1 MSNAFYLPWSI
12 AWFAV
17 AAFLSWPLGRWL
29 TKLCEPVAPIPDR
42 GDRTLVRL
50 LGPSVLRVQGFRS
63 YAASMLAFN
72 AAMFVVTFLVL
83 VLQSQLPLDPDGKP
97 GLEPTLAFNTAVS
110 FVTNTNL
117 QHYSGEQ
124 ALGHAAQLCLVWLQ
138 FVSAATGIAVLA
150 AMARMLASGA
160 DHAGSFARD
169 VCRVTFGLLVPL
181 ALVVAVLLVLGGVPM
196 TLEGTVV
203 AHTLEGGEQGIARGP
218 VAAMVAI
225 KQLGTNGGGFFG
237 PNSTHPLENP
247 SVLTG
252 VVELVSI
259 LVLSMACVW
268 MLGRLLGA
276 MRHAVV
282 LFAVCTVLYWAMALP
297 ALWLEAQPNAALAGL
312 PVDASLG
319 NLEGKELRLG
329 VGFGAQWA
337 VSTTA
342 TSNGSVAAMHDSLHP
357 LGGLAPLVGM
367 WLNVVFGGLGVG
379 MVSLFLYVVVAVF
392 IAGLMVGRTPEYL
405 RRKLE
410 VSEMKLAV
418 LALLLHPLLVL
429 GGTALFAATPW
440 GAATVSNPGSHGF
453 SQILYELTSASA
465 NNGSG
470 FEGLR
475 DDTPA
480 WNLATGLVM
489 FFARFVPIVIPMAI
503 AARLAVKKPTPVTA
517 GTFRTD
523 SFLFGVLLLGTVILL
538 GALLF
543 LPAAVL
549 GPVGEHLGLGSTR

>member
-1 MSNAFYLPWSI
+1 MLDTIYMPWSL
-12 AWFAV
+12 AWFAI
-17 AAFLSWPLGRWL
+17 AALLSWPLGRWL
-29 TKLCEPVAPIPDR
+29 AWLCEPVAAVPDR
-42 GDRTLVRL
+42 GDRMLVWL
-50 LGPSVLRVQGFRS
+50 LGPSVLHVQGYRR
-63 YAASMLAFN
+63 YATSMVAFN
-72 AAMFVVTFLVL
+72 AAMFLVAFLVL
-83 VLQSQLPLDPDGKP
+83 VLQQQLPFNPDGKP
-97 GLEPTLAFNTAVS
+97 GLEPTLAFDTAIS
-110 FVTNTNL
+110 FTTNTNL
-117 QHYSGEQ
+117 QHYAGEQ
-124 ALGHAAQLCLVWLQ
+124 ALGYTAQLCLVWLQ

-150 AMARMLASGA
+150 AIARTLASGG

-181 ALVVAVLLVLGGVPM
+181 SLVVAVLLVLGGVPM
-196 TLEGTVV
+196 TLDGAVL

-237 PNSTHPLENP
+237 PNSTHPFENP
-247 SVLTG
+247 SLLTG

-259 LVLSMACVW
+259 LVIPMACVW
-268 MLGRLLGA
+268 MLGRRLGA
-276 MRHAVV
+276 VRHAAV
-282 LFAVCTVLYWAMALP
+282 LFAVCTVLYWGMVVP
-297 ALWLEAQPNAALAGL
+297 ALWLEAQGNPALAGL
-312 PVDASLG
+312 PIDAALG

-329 VGFGAQWA
+329 TGFGALWA
-337 VSTTA
+337 VTTTA
-342 TSNGSVAAMHDSLHP
+342 TSNGSVAAMHDSLTP
-357 LGGLAPLVGM
+357 LAGLMPLVGM
-367 WLNVVFGGLGVG
+367 WLNMVYGGVG
-379 MVSLFLYVVVAVF
+379 VGVVGLLLYVVVAVF

-405 RRKLE
+405 QRKIE
-410 VSEMKLAV
+410 VGEMKLAV

-429 GGTALFAATPW
+429 GGTALFVATSW
-440 GAATVSNPGSHGF
+440 GADTVSNPGSHGF
-453 SQILYELTSASA
+453 SQILYEMTSAAA

-480 WNLATGLVM
+480 WNVATGLVM
-489 FFARFVPIVIPMAI
+489 FFGRFVPIVLPMTI

-523 SFLFGVLLLGTVILL
+523 TVLFGLLLLGTVLLL

-549 GPVGEHLGLGSTR
+549 GPVAEQLGSST

>member
-1 MSNAFYLPWSI
+1 MSNASYLPWSL
-12 AWFAV
+12 AWFAI
-17 AAFLSWPLGRWL
+17 AALLSWPLGRWL
-29 TKLCEPVAPIPDR
+29 AHLCGPVGAVPDR
-42 GDRTLVRL
+42 GDRLLVRL
-50 LGPSVLRVQGFRS
+50 LGPSALRMHGLRQ
-63 YAASMLAFN
+63 YATSMVAFN
-72 AAMFVVTFLVL
+72 AVMFLVVFLVL
-83 VLQSQLPLDPDGKP
+83 VLQEHLPLNPDGKI
-97 GLEPTLAFNTAVS
+97 GLAPTLAFNTAMS
-110 FVTNTNL
+110 FTTNTNL
-117 QHYSGEQ
+117 QHYAGEQ
-124 ALGHAAQLCLVWLQ
+124 ALGHAAQLGLVWLQ

-150 AMARMLASGA
+150 AIARTLASGA

-181 ALVVAVLLVLGGVPM
+181 SLVVAVLLVVGGVPM
-196 TLEGTVV
+196 TFDGAAV
-203 AHTLEGGEQGIARGP
+203 ARTLEGGAQGIARGP

-247 SVLTG
+247 SLFTG

-259 LVLSMACVW
+259 LVIPMACVW
-268 MLGRLLGA
+268 MLGRRLGA

-282 LFAVCTVLYWAMALP
+282 LFAVCTVLYWAMVGP
-297 ALWLEAQPNAALAGL
+297 ALWLEAQPSAALAGL
-312 PVDASLG
+312 PVDAALG

-329 VGFGAQWA
+329 SGFGALWA
-337 VSTTA
+337 VTTTA
-342 TSNGSVAAMHDSLHP
+342 TSNGSVAAMHDSLSP
-357 LGGLAPLVGM
+357 LAGLMPMMGM
-367 WLNVVFGGLGVG
+367 WLNMVYGGVGVG
-379 MVSLFLYVVVAVF
+379 MVALFLYVVVAVF

-405 RRKLE
+405 RRKIE

-418 LALLLHPLLVL
+418 LALLLHPLLIL
-429 GGTALFAATPW
+429 GGTALFAATSW
-440 GAATVSNPGSHGF
+440 GADTVSNPGSHGL
-453 SQILYELTSASA
+453 SQVLYEMSSAAA

-470 FEGLR
+470 FEGLG

-480 WNLATGLVM
+480 WNIATGLVM
-489 FFARFVPIVIPMAI
+489 FVGRFVPIVLPMAI

-523 SFLFGVLLLGTVILL
+523 TVLFGVLLLGTVLLL

-549 GPVGEHLGLGSTR
+549 GPVAEQLGSST